1 MVKSML
7 SVEFTNT
14 PKDTSHV
21 LCSVTGVLNK
31 EETFSVHQVCWLDN
45 FGEENLLLSDE
56 EGWT

>member
-31 EETFSVHQVCWLDN
+31 EATLSVPQVYWLDN
-45 FGEENLLLSDE
+45 FGGENLLLIAK

>member
-1 MVKSML
+1 MQSML

-14 PKDTSHV
+14 PGDTSLV
-21 LCSVTGVLNK
+21 PCSVTGVLNK

-45 FGEENLLLSDE
+45 FGEENLLLITK